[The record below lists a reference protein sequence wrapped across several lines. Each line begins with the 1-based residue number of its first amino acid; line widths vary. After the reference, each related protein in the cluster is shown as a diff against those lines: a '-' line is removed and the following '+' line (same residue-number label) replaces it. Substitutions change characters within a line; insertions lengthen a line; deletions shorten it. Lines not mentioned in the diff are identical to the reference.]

1 MTNSSA
7 SLPRCASNGAVQMT
21 SRSMDD
27 PARYGM
33 TPGESRRWE
42 ENSQEGLFFWFGKVF
57 VGWKTWRGIC
67 SSRLSGARWEEY
79 RVV

>member
-1 MTNSSA
+1 
-7 SLPRCASNGAVQMT
+7 
-21 SRSMDD
+21 
-27 PARYGM
+27 M